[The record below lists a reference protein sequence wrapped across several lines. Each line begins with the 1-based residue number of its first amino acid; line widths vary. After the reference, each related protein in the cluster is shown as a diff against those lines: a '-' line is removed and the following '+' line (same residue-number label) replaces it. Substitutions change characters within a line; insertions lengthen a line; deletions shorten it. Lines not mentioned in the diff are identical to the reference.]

1 MIAGKHRPFPDFILW
16 VVKGNHT
23 NPCSSHMEPKR
34 GGVAKYVAA
43 PGA

>member
-1 MIAGKHRPFPDFILW
+1 MIAGKHRPFPNFIIW

-23 NPCSSHMEPKR
+23 NPCSNRMEPKR
-34 GGVAKYVAA
+34 GGVVKCGAA